1 MKSSLKSFLFAF
13 LLVVLSGNVLAQ
25 QTAEAPGFEV
35 EFETFTLDNGLKVIF
50 HVDQSDPVVA
60 VALTSH
66 VGSAREKQGRTG
78 FAHLFE
84 HLLFLES
91 ENLGK
96 GGLDKL
102 SARIGGSGANGSTSR
117 DRTNYFQ
124 TVPNDALEKMIWAEA
139 DKLGYFIN
147 TVTEPVL
154 AKEKQVVKN
163 EKRQR
168 VDNQPYGNTMY
179 VIDNNLY
186 PENHPYNWQ
195 VIGSLEDLQN
205 ATLEDVKEFFNQW
218 YVPNN
223 VVLTIAGDFD
233 TVQAKQ
239 WVEKYFGEIKRGPE
253 IKDLEKR
260 PANLQQTKK
269 LYYKDNFAQLPE
281 LTMAW
286 PSVPSYHKDSYA
298 LEVLANYLSEGKNAP
313 FYKELVANKKL
324 TPNVQMF
331 NYTSELAGQFMLQ
344 VRAYDGTDLDKVHSA
359 VEETFRKFEKEG
371 ISEKDLKRIK
381 AGQETAFYNSL
392 SSVLGKGF
400 QLAQYEIFANDPNMI
415 NQEINYI
422 LAVTPQDVMRV
433 YKKYIQNKPFV
444 ATSFVPEGQKEL
456 ALENSVPAEVEE
468 EEIVMGAE
476 QEFNLEEEVTY
487 NRTPSSFDR
496 TVEPPYGPSPQVKVP
511 EIWDQKLENGLEVY
525 GINNSEVPLVQFMLE
540 IKGGMLLEDPSKIG
554 VSNLLAN
561 MLTKGT
567 KNRSPQE
574 LEEAIELLG
583 ANIRVNATDEKII
596 ISGSTLAKNFEAT
609 MNLVEEILLQPRWD
623 EEEFALAKQQVINRI
638 QQQKASPN
646 YIASNEFR
654 KLIYGENHILSH
666 NNLGT
671 ESTVE
676 AISLQDL
683 KDYYAKNLSP
693 HLASF
698 LVVGD
703 IENEAVVAEVKDI
716 TENWSV
722 KNVIFEDLPAVL
734 PPAESKVYFY
744 DIPGAKQSVLHIG
757 YPALAETDEDFF
769 PATVMNY
776 RLGGGSFASQ
786 LTQELREGKGY
797 TYGIRSGFTGSTF
810 TGPFL
815 ISSGV
820 RSNITFEAVDLVK
833 QILQDYP
840 ENFNE
845 QDLEV
850 TKGFMIK
857 SNARKFETMGS
868 KLQMLQEIS
877 NYGRP
882 MDYALQQEEI
892 VRNIS
897 VPEIKDLAKKYINP
911 DKMYYLIVGDAAT
924 QLDRLDDLG
933 FGEPVLLNPSEK

>member
-1 MKSSLKSFLFAF
+1 MKPSLKFYFLAF
-13 LLVVLSGNVLAQ
+13 LLTVYSGSASAQ
-25 QTAEAPGFEV
+25 QTAETSGFEV
-35 EFETFTLDNGLKVIF
+35 DYETFTLDNGLKVIF
-50 HVDQSDPVVA
+50 HVDRSDPVVA

-66 VGSAREKQGRTG
+66 VGSAREKEGRTG

-163 EKRQR
+163 EKRQA
-168 VDNQPYGNTMY
+168 VDNRPYGHTQY
-179 VIDNNLY
+179 VIDKNLY
-186 PENHPYNWQ
+186 PEGHPYSWQ

-205 ATLEDVKEFFNQW
+205 ATLADVKEFFNRW

-233 TVQAKQ
+233 TDQAKQ

-253 IKDLEKR
+253 VKELAKQ
-260 PANLQQTKK
+260 PANLKQTKK
-269 LYYKDNFAQLPE
+269 LYYEDNFARLPE
-281 LTMAW
+281 LTMTW
-286 PSVPSYHKDSYA
+286 PGVPSYHKDSYA
-298 LEVLANYLSEGKNAP
+298 LDILANYLSEGKNSP
-313 FYKELVANKKL
+313 FYKELVAKEKL
-324 TPNVQMF
+324 TPNVRMY
-331 NYTSELAGQFMLQ
+331 NYNSELAGQFMLQ
-344 VRAYDGTDLDKVHSA
+344 VRAYDGTDLDKVKLA
-359 VEETFRKFEKEG
+359 VEETFRKFEQEG

-381 AGQETAFYNSL
+381 AGQETSFYNSI

-415 NQEINYI
+415 NKEIEYI
-422 LAVTPQDVMRV
+422 LAVTPEDVMRV

-444 ATSFVPEGQKEL
+444 ATSFVPKGQTEL
-456 ALENSVPAEVEE
+456 ALEGSKLAEVEE

-476 QEFNLEEEVTY
+476 QEFDLDEEVTY
-487 NRTPSSFDR
+487 QRTPSSFDR
-496 TVEPPYGPSPQVKVP
+496 TIEPPYGDTPQVKVP
-511 EIWDQKLENGLEVY
+511 VIWEENLESGLEIY
-525 GINNSEVPLVQFMLE
+525 GITNSEVPLVQFMLE

-561 MLTKGT
+561 LMTKGT
-567 KNRSPQE
+567 KNRTPQE

-583 ANIRVNATDEKII
+583 ASIRVNATDEKLIL
-596 ISGSTLAKNFEAT
+596 SGSTLAKNFEET
-609 MNLVEEILLQPRWD
+609 MALVKEILLEPRWD
-623 EEEFALAKQQVINRI
+623 EEEFALVKQQVISRI
-638 QQQKASPN
+638 QQDKASPN
-646 YIASNEFR
+646 NIASNEFR
-654 KLIYGENHILSH
+654 KLIYGEKHILSH

-671 ESTVE
+671 ESSVE
-676 AISLQDL
+676 AINLQDL
-683 KDYYAKNLSP
+683 KDYYNDYLSP

-703 IENEAVVAEVKDI
+703 IAKEDAVAEVKDL
-716 TENWSV
+716 TQNWSV
-722 KNVIFEDLPAVL
+722 KNVIFEDLPKVT
-734 PPAESKVYFY
+734 PPAESQVFFY
-744 DIPGAKQSVLHIG
+744 DVPGAKQSVLHIG

-797 TYGIRSGFTGSTF
+797 TYGIRSGFDGSTI

-820 RSNITFEAVDLVK
+820 RSNITYEAVDLVK
-833 QILQDYP
+833 EILKNYP

-845 QDLEV
+845 QDLDV

-868 KLQMLQEIS
+868 KLQMLREIS
-877 NYGRP
+877 NYDRAK
-882 MDYALQQEEI
+882 DYVLKQEET
-892 VRNIS
+892 VRNIT
-897 VPEIKDLAKKYINP
+897 VPEIKALAQKYVNP
-911 DKMYYLIVGDAAT
+911 DKMYYLIVGDAET
-924 QLDRLDDLG
+924 QLNRLEDLG
-933 FGEPVLLNPSEK
+933 FGKPVLLNAEVK